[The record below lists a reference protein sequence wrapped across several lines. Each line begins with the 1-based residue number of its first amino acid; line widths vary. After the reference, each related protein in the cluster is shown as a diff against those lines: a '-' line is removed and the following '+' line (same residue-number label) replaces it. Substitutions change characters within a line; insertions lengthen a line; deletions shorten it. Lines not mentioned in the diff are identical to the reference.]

1 MVENN
6 KLGKPPNPDS
16 HADIPTTRQPDMPT
30 KDMIGYADNDPP
42 THRQDDTT
50 AYNDYFTIEGR
61 FNIVVF
67 QLLELSAKIAIVVV
81 CLIPIMSALS
91 DILEELNR
99 VLIRVAASMLSI
111 GWCGGIILI
120 VGFSLYIIGR
130 FILHNY

>member
-6 KLGKPPNPDS
+6 RLGKPPNTDNR
-16 HADIPTTRQPDMPT
+16 HADMPT

-42 THRQDDTT
+42 TSRQDDTT
-50 AYNDYFTIEGR
+50 AYNDYFTIEGN

-67 QLLELSAKIAIVVV
+67 KLFELSAKIAIVVV

-111 GWCGGIILI
+111 GYCGGIILI